1 MSADVEEVKAELY
14 GKLESLYSAVNRLR
28 FYREL
33 AMLEE
38 AESLEKTVK
47 QLREELALNEEEV
60 EKLADELDEYYITGR
75 TEHGEEDPISRWAD
89 IVYKKLFKT

>member
-38 AESLEKTVK
+38 AEALEKK
-47 QLREELALNEEEV
+47 QSNSSG
-60 EKLADELDEYYITGR
+60 KSS
-75 TEHGEEDPISRWAD
+75 P
-89 IVYKKLFKT
+89 

>member
-33 AMLEE
+33 AMLDE
-38 AESLEKTVK
+38 AEALEKTVK

-60 EKLADELDEYYITGR
+60 EKTRRRAGR
-75 TEHGEEDPISRWAD
+75 ILYNREN
-89 IVYKKLFKT
+89 